1 MKEEIRFKVNV
12 EDINKRKRIIR
23 ENLKHKPDYKGPFQI
38 KGQYKNCPV
47 VHLDIKIP
55 VYHLNNGRTREGQR
69 TYIIQNNKSDKF
81 FENGQE
87 NNSQQRIQHNIL
99 YKLSQDSTAN
109 IFIELKKSNSFRED
123 APLLVDSNGM
133 LINGNRRLAAI
144 RELYQSDETKYTK
157 FRTLPC
163 AIIEEHLSDVDIKEI
178 ENHIQVK
185 RELKA
190 DYSWISLCLEVK
202 DEKNR
207 LKRSNK
213 EIATSMGY
221 TEDRV
226 ERLFNLTNII
236 DKCLEED
243 HKSKG
248 DYDLIKNQE
257 QLWKNTEERAYKNKK
272 KGERDLIYK
281 IGRMISVNSGKFGD
295 RDYKIASA
303 LQKKNSLHQVMLF
316 LKERYTSI
324 KPKKVE
330 KDKNDPLRGL
340 DDINSKIQIRPE
352 EVHQVPVK
360 SGTKQIEILLEAVE
374 TLEQSGDE
382 KASLKYVKDALKKV
396 IAMNSMRFPI
406 QFKKE
411 IKRNL
416 IELARKS
423 ERLIKDKKL

>member
-207 LKRSNK
+207 LKR
-213 EIATSMGY
+213 
-221 TEDRV
+221 
-226 ERLFNLTNII
+226 
-236 DKCLEED
+236 
-243 HKSKG
+243 
-248 DYDLIKNQE
+248 LI
-257 QLWKNTEERAYKNKK
+257 
-272 KGERDLIYK
+272 
-281 IGRMISVNSGKFGD
+281 F
-295 RDYKIASA
+295 
-303 LQKKNSLHQVMLF
+303 
-316 LKERYTSI
+316 
-324 KPKKVE
+324 
-330 KDKNDPLRGL
+330 
-340 DDINSKIQIRPE
+340 
-352 EVHQVPVK
+352 
-360 SGTKQIEILLEAVE
+360 
-374 TLEQSGDE
+374 
-382 KASLKYVKDALKKV
+382 
-396 IAMNSMRFPI
+396 
-406 QFKKE
+406 
-411 IKRNL
+411 
-416 IELARKS
+416 
-423 ERLIKDKKL
+423 